1 MMTVTQMN
9 QYLEEE
15 AGPHTHY
22 PIAHFDTTGQLMDL
36 MVPTF
41 NRIPIGIPM
50 TMKQLIYG
58 EFVGSSTLLMEAGQK
73 YPPYFPN
80 RNGTDIA
87 FRSPLLYTKVT

>member
-36 MVPTF
+36 MVDH
-41 NRIPIGIPM
+41 M
-50 TMKQLIYG
+50 TDQDLLDLSSNA
-58 EFVGSSTLLMEAGQK
+58 GSDFQPDSDWDPNDNEATYLL
-73 YPPYFPN
+73 
-80 RNGTDIA
+80 R
-87 FRSPLLYTKVT
+87 VCW